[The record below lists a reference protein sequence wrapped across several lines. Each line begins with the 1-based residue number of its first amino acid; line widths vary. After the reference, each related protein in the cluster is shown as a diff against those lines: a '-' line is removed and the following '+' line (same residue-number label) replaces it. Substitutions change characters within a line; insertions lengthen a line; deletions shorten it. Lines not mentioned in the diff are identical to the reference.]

1 VGADVFGVG
10 KHLMNSGP
18 CPRCSSSPKIP
29 APFSCSAISRSG
41 LLGRDKPCVDL
52 LDNLDLLLRAGIQ
65 NDAIRLQA
73 LALSSPEQT
82 LASEEATTH
91 PELAV
96 VVGSQA
102 IITP

>member
-1 VGADVFGVG
+1 MGADVFGVG

-18 CPRCSSSPKIP
+18 SPKVLIFP
-29 APFSCSAISRSG
+29 QNPRAIQ
-41 LLGRDKPCVDL
+41 LLGYFALCLLVRDKPCVDL

-96 VVGSQA
+96 WLDHKQS
-102 IITP
+102 